1 LSHIKIKFNYK
12 EIGLDTYLSYE
23 FECSVD
29 FLKYYNDKRFTIKD
43 NIVKSIKTDSE
54 IVNNFRVCIGGT
66 YDPSSL
72 YLASGSRFTIRKTKS
87 EYSLKIKSKEE
98 TDKYIKN
105 ILICLKVLSENV
117 GK

>member
-1 LSHIKIKFNYK
+1 MSHIKIKFNYK
-12 EIGLDTYLSYE
+12 KIGLDTYLSYE
-23 FECSVD
+23 VKCSVD

-43 NIVKSIKTDSE
+43 NIVKSIKSDTE
-54 IVNNFRVCIGGT
+54 IVNNFRVCIGDT
-66 YDPSSL
+66 YDPSN
-72 YLASGSRFTIRKTKS
+72 GFRFTIRKTES

-105 ILICLKVLSENV
+105 VLICLKVLSENV